1 MALPNGSGGYQ
12 IGDGNTGEILF
23 VAQPTP
29 TSIAAGNATLTA
41 AQLATKILLG
51 SPGAS
56 AAAYTLPTA
65 ALTDAAFPSMPNNSS
80 FDFTVINVDG
90 SSSGVITM
98 TTATG
103 WTIGT
108 SGSQGLMTVA
118 ATAGTSISFRAR
130 KTGDA
135 AWSLYRIG

>member
-12 IGDGNTGEILF
+12 VGDGNTGEIQF

-29 TSIAAGNATLTA
+29 TSIAAGAATLTA
-41 AQLATKILLG
+41 AQLATRIILG

-65 ALTDAAFPSMPNNSS
+65 ALMDAAFSSMPNNSA

-108 SGSQGLMTVA
+108 SGSLGLMTVA
-118 ATAGTSISFRAR
+118 AVAGTSVSFRAR

-135 AWSLYRIG
+135 AWSLDRIG

>member
-29 TSIAAGNATLTA
+29 TSIAAGAATLTA
-41 AQLATKILLG
+41 AQLATRIILG
-51 SPGAS
+51 SPGSS

-135 AWSLYRIG
+135 TWSLYRIG

>member
-12 IGDGNTGEILF
+12 IGDGNTGEIQF

-29 TSIAAGNATLTA
+29 TSIAAGNAQVTA
-41 AQLATKILLG
+41 AQLATRILLG
-51 SPGAS
+51 SPGTS

-135 AWSLYRIG
+135 TWSLYRIG

>member
-12 IGDGNTGEILF
+12 VGDGNTGEIQF

-29 TSIAAGNATLTA
+29 TSIAAGAATLTA
-41 AQLATKILLG
+41 AQLATRIILG
-51 SPGAS
+51 SPGSS

>member
-12 IGDGNTGEILF
+12 LGDGNTGEILF

-29 TSIAAGNATLTA
+29 TSIAAGAATLTA
-41 AQLATKILLG
+41 AQLATRIILG
-51 SPGAS
+51 SPGSS

-65 ALTDAAFPSMPNNSS
+65 ALMDAAFSSMPNNSA

-135 AWSLYRIG
+135 TWALYRL

>member
-12 IGDGNTGEILF
+12 LGDGNTGEILF

-29 TSIAAGNATLTA
+29 TSIAAGDAQLTA

-51 SPGAS
+51 SPGSS

>member
-12 IGDGNTGEILF
+12 LGDGNTGEILF

-41 AQLATKILLG
+41 AQLATRILLG

-135 AWSLYRIG
+135 TWSLYRIG

>member
-12 IGDGNTGEILF
+12 VGDGNTGEIQF

-29 TSIAAGNATLTA
+29 TSIAAGAATLTA
-41 AQLATKILLG
+41 AQLATRIILG
-51 SPGAS
+51 SPGSS

-65 ALTDAAFPSMPNNSS
+65 ALMDAAFSSMPNNSS

-108 SGSQGLMTVA
+108 SGSLGLMTVA
-118 ATAGTSISFRAR
+118 ATAGTSVSFRAR

-135 AWSLYRIG
+135 AWSMYRL